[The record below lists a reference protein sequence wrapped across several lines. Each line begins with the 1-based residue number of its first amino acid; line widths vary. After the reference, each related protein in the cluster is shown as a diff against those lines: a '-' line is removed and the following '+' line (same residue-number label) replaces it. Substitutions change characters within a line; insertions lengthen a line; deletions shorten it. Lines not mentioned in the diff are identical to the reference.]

1 MGYMK
6 STTEDLKSLILLLND
21 ILSNSYVHQV
31 FLTITEEIHNIE
43 FIAKILNHDNRYR

>member
-1 MGYMK
+1 MFYMK
-6 STTEDLKSLILLLND
+6 SNAILLND

-31 FLTITEEIHNIE
+31 FLTITEEIHNKE